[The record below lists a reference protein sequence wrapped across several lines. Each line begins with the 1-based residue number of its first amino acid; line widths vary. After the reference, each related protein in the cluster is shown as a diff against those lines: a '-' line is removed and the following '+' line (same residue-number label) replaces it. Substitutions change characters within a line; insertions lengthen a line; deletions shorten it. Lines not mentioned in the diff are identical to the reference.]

1 MSSTKRGLGG
11 GLSNLFGGD
20 VTDLSAAGAAAG
32 GVTQL
37 SLSRIEPN
45 PNQPRKVFDPNALEE
60 LAESIRLHGVI
71 TPITVRAG
79 EKSGY
84 YQIIA
89 GERRWRAARMAGL
102 KEIPAMVLEAR
113 ESEIME
119 LALIENLQRQDLNPI
134 EEAEGYDLLMRQFGL
149 TQEEVARRV
158 VKSRPAVANALRLL
172 ALPDEVRVMV
182 SEGKLSGGHAR
193 AVLAVSEA
201 DKRVEAARQMAGM
214 TVRQAEAVAKKLNKK
229 PVQKTESAV
238 FSVDYLSEAARE
250 LESVLGRKVSIQQ
263 GKTSGTLTLE
273 YYGSDDL
280 ERLNMDEQ
288 KKTPDGPKPEKKLS
302 RTTLTFY
309 IIGLFTV
316 ALALIL
322 ISYIAQARADRQLDT
337 LTNQL
342 TEQQTVA
349 QGATQKMEDLQKQ
362 FDAQSKAL
370 DGVRSALDSELAHT
384 DVVAAATLRMEER
397 DVYAGLARI
406 SAQLLSENTEDAVR
420 EYDALVEK
428 YGAERLLGR
437 AAENSFGSD
446 INKLFEAVQKQIE
459 DLTTEE

>member
-214 TVRQAEAVAKKLNKK
+214 TVRQAEALAKKLNKK

-250 LESVLGRKVSIQQ
+250 LERVLGRKVSIQQ

-280 ERLNMDEQ
+280 ERLIE
-288 KKTPDGPKPEKKLS
+288 
-302 RTTLTFY
+302 
-309 IIGLFTV
+309 
-316 ALALIL
+316 AL
-322 ISYIAQARADRQLDT
+322 
-337 LTNQL
+337 
-342 TEQQTVA
+342 
-349 QGATQKMEDLQKQ
+349 
-362 FDAQSKAL
+362 
-370 DGVRSALDSELAHT
+370 RS
-384 DVVAAATLRMEER
+384 LR
-397 DVYAGLARI
+397 V
-406 SAQLLSENTEDAVR
+406 
-420 EYDALVEK
+420 
-428 YGAERLLGR
+428 
-437 AAENSFGSD
+437 
-446 INKLFEAVQKQIE
+446 
-459 DLTTEE
+459 